1 MFCCRKVGW
10 FVTAF
15 SNSRMGDGMTADTKE
30 GEGLAA
36 AHKLIDLSDP
46 MTTAEER
53 KEAHAAMDAMA
64 AMAKAE
70 KDAQ

>member
-1 MFCCRKVGW
+1 
-10 FVTAF
+10 
-15 SNSRMGDGMTADTKE
+15 MTMEEK
-30 GEGLAA
+30 EGLAA

-46 MTTAEER
+46 ITTAEER

-70 KDAQ
+70 KANLKLVGRNVECQ